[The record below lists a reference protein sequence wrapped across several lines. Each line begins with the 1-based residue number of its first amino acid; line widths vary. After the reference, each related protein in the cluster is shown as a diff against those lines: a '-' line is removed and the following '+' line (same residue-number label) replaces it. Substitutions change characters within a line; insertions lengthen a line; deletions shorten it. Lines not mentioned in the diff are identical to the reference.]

1 MKINKVRWINRLL
14 TVYTFFSG
22 HLKKNKT
29 LDAEMEFQR
38 IAIYSTTALGD
49 LMFNTPA
56 IVALQRRYPEAS
68 FVLVSSEKNRP
79 LVENSPWFEKVFYW
93 DNKVRN
99 AHRLIKSLR
108 KFKPQLTIIM
118 HSYMPYDILCAVLSN
133 SEYIIR
139 DNYRVD
145 SPEMN
150 CWLNFYSKPSDN
162 HLIQRKLDMLS
173 ILGCNTDEPKMSI
186 PVSYSPAKKTTK
198 IIRVGFQMGASEA
211 KRCWPV
217 ARFAELATQLLNDR
231 SYQVVLIGGKKDAY
245 LVEQLNQIMDAEL
258 FSQVE
263 NQVGKTSLTELLTLL
278 DGLDVLVT
286 GDTGPLHLA
295 IALQTPTVSL
305 YADAEP
311 KHTGPYQD
319 LSRHSILKLA
329 DCLPATPQPLEKIS
343 TDIVRKEIMRLTI
356 K

>member
-56 IVALQRRYPEAS
+56 IVALQRRFPDAE

-79 LVENSPWFEKVFYW
+79 LVEKSEWFKDVFYW

-99 AHRLIKSLR
+99 AHRVIKSLR
-108 KFKPQLTIIM
+108 KFKPQLTVIL

-150 CWLNFYSKPSDN
+150 CWLNFSSKTSDT
-162 HLIQRKLDMLS
+162 HLIQRKLDMLN
-173 ILGCNTDEPKMSI
+173 ILGCNTDDPRMSI
-186 PVSYSPAKKTTK
+186 PVSYFPAQKTTK
-198 IIRVGFQMGASEA
+198 NIRVGFQMGASEA

-217 ARFAELATQLLNDR
+217 ARFAELATQLLKDGF
-231 SYQVVLIGGKKDAY
+231 YEVVLIGGKKDAH
-245 LVEQLNQIMDAEL
+245 LVEQLNNAVGREI
-258 FSQVE
+258 FSQLE
-263 NQVGKTSLTELLTLL
+263 NQVGKTSLSELLTLL
-278 DGLDVLVT
+278 DGFNVLVT

-311 KHTGPYQD
+311 RHTGPYQD
-319 LSRHSILKLA
+319 LSHHSILKIA
-329 DCLPATPQPLEKIS
+329 NFLPGTPQPLEGIS
-343 TDIVRKEIMRLTI
+343 VDVVRKEIIRLTI
-356 K
+356 E